1 MGEPQRLEMVEQLF
15 HEALECDDALRADFL
30 AKACAG
36 DLALLAEVAS
46 LLTSYERDQNF
57 LLKSAFNLSAFDVA
71 AAVLEEKGGKVP
83 EVPGVKGF
91 HLVREVGRGGMGA
104 VYEALSADGC
114 RVAVK
119 VVKRGMDTEFVLR
132 RFDRERRILRAL
144 DHTYIAHFLDGGAT
158 DDGLPFFVM
167 EYVEGLPI
175 DRYVTETKLSTT
187 ERLKLFVKVCE
198 AVSYAHRHRVIHRD
212 LKPSNIL
219 VTEAGVPK
227 LLDFGVAKLLD
238 LDSFGRTADVTAT
251 AMAHRLMTPEY
262 ASPSQ
267 LRGMPPTETDDV
279 YSLGL
284 LLYILLTGE
293 HPYHFSSRAPEEILR
308 CITEG
313 RVRRPSE
320 AISYSSA
327 SPNETTDTSVS
338 SRPSGD
344 EVRRDMRDSLDKV
357 VLKALHKEPERRY
370 VSVEEMA
377 EDIRR
382 HLVGR
387 PVSARLDSLA
397 YRASRF
403 AGRHST
409 YTVSIVVVAV
419 LCLFLGLMLGLSRK
433 SVKPRTSVAVMP
445 FLGQGVNS
453 EQIAEGITDG
463 LIGNLSRLP
472 ELSIPLHNSVYS
484 YQGRQQNLETIGR
497 SLGVETIIKGDFTI
511 DDESLKVHVQ
521 LLDVGTGKSVWA
533 KTYEAKRSEV
543 LAVQGRIMTDVT
555 RELGVTASAEEL
567 SHFARH
573 FTKNDEAFQLYS
585 VGRSLFNK
593 RTVDTSKKGIEY
605 FRQAVEKDPSY
616 ALAYAGIADCY
627 VLLGVYNGMDRRSAY
642 TSARD
647 MANKALELDDE
658 LAEAHNSLALVHYLY
673 DWDWTAA
680 ESEFRKAIELNPR
693 YVTARQWYG
702 LFLGGMGRFDEAE
715 AEMQK
720 ALDLDP
726 ISAPVYAD
734 YGKVLYLSR
743 RYAEALEK
751 YNKAA
756 DINPSFGGMQ
766 YERELVYERLGRRD
780 DWVASREKR
789 GEIDDERRDAF
800 RREGFKGFWTVD
812 YQRAIKTPEN
822 KGCYCLAALFARM
835 DDKDRAFEA
844 LENTMSKR
852 NHAMTDLKV
861 DPLFDTLHSDPRFE
875 ELLRRMKLTP

>member
-1 MGEPQRLEMVEQLF
+1 
-15 HEALECDDALRADFL
+15 
-30 AKACAG
+30 
-36 DLALLAEVAS
+36 
-46 LLTSYERDQNF
+46 
-57 LLKSAFNLSAFDVA
+57 
-71 AAVLEEKGGKVP
+71 
-83 EVPGVKGF
+83 
-91 HLVREVGRGGMGA
+91 
-104 VYEALSADGC
+104 
-114 RVAVK
+114 
-119 VVKRGMDTEFVLR
+119 
-132 RFDRERRILRAL
+132 LRAL
-144 DHTYIAHFLDGGAT
+144 DHPYIARFIDGGAT

-167 EYVEGLPI
+167 EYIEGRPI
-175 DRYVTETKLSTT
+175 DRYVREMTLPTT
-187 ERLKLFVKVCE
+187 ERLLLFLKVCE

-219 VTEAGVPK
+219 VSDARVPK

-238 LDSFGRTADVTAT
+238 LDSAGRTADVTAT
-251 AMAHRLMTPEY
+251 AHRLMTPEY

-267 LRGMPPTETDDV
+267 LRGLPPTETDDV

-293 HPYHFSSRAPEEILR
+293 HPYHFRSRAPEEILR

-327 SPNETTDTSVS
+327 SPDETTDTSVS
-338 SRPSGD
+338 SRPSGN
-344 EVRRDMRDSLDKV
+344 EVRRDMRGSLDKV

-419 LCLFLGLMLGLSRK
+419 LCLLLGLMLGLSGK
-433 SVKPRTSVAVMP
+433 SVKPKTSVAVMP
-445 FLGQGVNS
+445 FTGQGTYS

-463 LIGNLSRLP
+463 VIENLSRRP
-472 ELSIPLHNSVYS
+472 QLSIPLHNSVYS
-484 YQGRQQNLETIGR
+484 YQGRPQNLETIGR
-497 SLGVETIIKGDFTI
+497 SLEVDMLIAGDVTI
-511 DDESLKVHVQ
+511 DNESLKVRVQ
-521 LLDVGTGKSVWA
+521 LLDVSTGKSVWA
-533 KTYEAKRSEV
+533 NTYDAKSSEV
-543 LAVQGRIMTDVT
+543 LAVQAHITTDIT
-555 RELGVTASAEEL
+555 RELGVAASAEEL

-573 FTKNDEAFQLYS
+573 FTKNEEAYRLYLM
-585 VGRSLFNK
+585 GRSFFNK
-593 RTVDTSKKGIEY
+593 RTVDNSKKGIEY

-616 ALAYAGIADCY
+616 ALAYAGIADCF
-627 VLLGVYNGMDRRSAY
+627 VLLGVYEGMDRPAAY

-673 DWDWTAA
+673 DWDWTEA
-680 ESEFRKAIELNPR
+680 EHEFRKAIELNPR
-693 YVTARQWYG
+693 YVTAHQWYG

-726 ISAPVYAD
+726 VSAPVYAD
-734 YGKVLYLSR
+734 YGKVLYLAH
-743 RYAEALEK
+743 RYPEALEK
-751 YNKAA
+751 YDKAY
-756 DINPSFGGMQ
+756 DINASFGAMQ
-766 YERELVYERLGRRD
+766 FERELVYEQLGRLD

-789 GEIDDERRDAF
+789 GQIDDEGRDAF

-812 YQRAIKTPEN
+812 YQRAIKTQRH
-822 KGCYCLAALFARM
+822 KGYNLAALFARM
-835 DDKDRAFEA
+835 GDNNRAFEA
-844 LENTMSKR
+844 LEYTMSKR
-852 NHAMTDLKV
+852 NHALTDLKV
-861 DPLFDTLHSDPRFE
+861 DPLFEPLRSDPRFD
-875 ELLRRMKLTP
+875 ELLRCMNLTP

>member
-1 MGEPQRLEMVEQLF
+1 MGELRRLEMVEQLF
-15 HEALECDDALRADFL
+15 HEALECEDAFRADFL

-36 DLALLAEVAS
+36 DVALLAEVAS
-46 LLTSYERDQNF
+46 LLTSYEQDRNF
-57 LLKSAFNLSAFDVA
+57 LQKSAFNLSAFDVA
-71 AAVLEEKGGKVP
+71 FAVLEEKGDKMPAVP
-83 EVPGVKGF
+83 YVKGF
-91 HLVREVGRGGMGA
+91 HLAREVGRGGMGA
-104 VYEALSADGC
+104 VYEALSAEGC

-119 VVKRGMDTEFVLR
+119 LVKRGMDTEFVLR
-132 RFDRERRILRAL
+132 RFDRERRILHAL
-144 DHTYIAHFLDGGAT
+144 DHTYIARFLDGGAT

-175 DRYVTETKLSTT
+175 DRYVRERTLSTT
-187 ERLKLFVKVCE
+187 ERLKLFLKVCE

-238 LDSFGRTADVTAT
+238 LDSVGRTADVTAT
-251 AMAHRLMTPEY
+251 AYRLMTPEY

-267 LRGMPPTETDDV
+267 LRGMPPTEMDDV

-293 HPYHFSSRAPEEILR
+293 HPYHFRSRAPEEILR
-308 CITEG
+308 CITEE

-327 SPNETTDTSVS
+327 SSKEITDTSVS
-338 SRPSGD
+338 SRSSSN
-344 EVRRDMRDSLDKV
+344 EVRRDMRGSLDKV

-409 YTVSIVVVAV
+409 YTVSIAVVAI
-419 LCLFLGLMLGLSRK
+419 LCLLLGLMLGLSGK
-433 SVKPRTSVAVMP
+433 SAKLRTSVAVMP
-445 FLGQGVNS
+445 FTGQGMYS
-453 EQIAEGITDG
+453 EQIAEDITDG

-472 ELSIPLHNSVYS
+472 QLSIPLQNSVYS
-484 YQGRQQNLETIGR
+484 YQDRQQNLETIGR
-497 SLGVETIIKGDFTI
+497 SLGVETLIAGDVAI
-511 DDESLKVHVQ
+511 DNESLKVRVQ

-533 KTYEAKRSEV
+533 NTYEGKSSEV
-543 LAVQGRIMTDVT
+543 LAVQARITTDVT
-555 RELGVTASAEEL
+555 RELGVAASTEEL

-573 FTKNDEAFQLYS
+573 FTKSEEAYRLYS
-585 VGRSLFNK
+585 MGRSLFNK
-593 RTVDTSKKGIEY
+593 RTVESSKKGIEY

-627 VLLGVYNGMDRRSAY
+627 VLLGVYEGMERRSTY

-647 MANKALELDDE
+647 TANKALELDNE

-680 ESEFRKAIELNPR
+680 EREFRKAIELNPR
-693 YVTARQWYG
+693 YVTAHQWYG

-726 ISAPVYAD
+726 VSAPVYAD
-734 YGKVLYLSR
+734 YGKVLYLAR
-743 RYAEALEK
+743 RYPEALEK
-751 YNKAA
+751 YNKAS
-756 DINPSFGGMQ
+756 DINASFGYMQ
-766 YERELVYERLGRRD
+766 YERELVFEQLGRLD
-780 DWVASREKR
+780 DWAASREKR
-789 GEIDDERRDAF
+789 GVIDAERREAF
-800 RREGFKGFWTVD
+800 RRQGFKGFWTVD
-812 YQRAIKTPEN
+812 YERAIKTQQN
-822 KGCYCLAALFARM
+822 KGYSLAKLFARM
-835 DDKDRAFEA
+835 GDKDRAFEA
-844 LENTMSKR
+844 LEYSISAR
-852 NHAMTDLKV
+852 SHALTDLKV
-861 DPLFDTLHSDPRFE
+861 DPLFDPLRSDPRFE